1 VLMKDFKFHNNYFT
15 TRKIN
20 FRN

>member
-1 VLMKDFKFHNNYFT
+1 MKDFKFHNNYFT